1 MPILSKAAILGA
13 VDLETEDVEVPE
25 WGGSVRVAVMS
36 GLARD
41 KFIGLQGDG
50 GVPYS
55 VFTARVLVSTLVD
68 EAGAPLFD
76 EADIESLRGKN
87 QAAMDRVLAVA
98 LRLNGMAAGAVEKAE
113 KNSEAAQSG
122 DSGSGSPSPS
132 ESQ

>member
-1 MPILSKAAILGA
+1 MAILSKAAILGA
-13 VDLETEDVEVPE
+13 ADLKTEDVEVPE

-41 KFIGLQGDG
+41 NWISRQGDG
-50 GVPYS
+50 KVPYS
-55 VFTARVLVSTLVD
+55 VFTARVLVSTVVD
-68 EAGAPLFD
+68 EDGQPVFD
-76 EADIESLRGKN
+76 EADIETLRGKN

-98 LRLNGMAAGAVEKAE
+98 LRLNGLAASAVEEAE
-113 KNSEAAQSG
+113 KNSDAAPSG